1 MLLPVLICH
10 LRFHKSLD
18 VLEERIKYRFKNR
31 YLLQLAL
38 THPSYRENFG
48 TNPDHARNSLT
59 NCGIRQ
65 PEYGDR
71 RIHYMNTR
79 KRGINTLINIMSRYE
94 QLTFF
99 FLLLIDGCNINLLC
113 NSLGKKQ
120 ETESSITHNERLE
133 FLGDAVVEFLASIH
147 LYHMFPDLEEGGLAT
162 YRAAIVQN
170 QHLAQLAKNLQLD
183 QFMLY
188 AHGSDLC
195 HDLEL
200 RHAVRK
206 SRP

>member
-1 MLLPVLICH
+1 MSSNTGRTNSLVTLKLIIYMYFCATYSFRMLLPVLICH

-18 VLEERIKYRFKNR
+18 VLEDRIKYRFKNR

-94 QLTFF
+94 MFTVFNAF
-99 FLLLIDGCNINLLC
+99 
-113 NSLGKKQ
+113 NSSL
-120 ETESSITHNERLE
+120 
-133 FLGDAVVEFLASIH
+133 
-147 LYHMFPDLEEGGLAT
+147 
-162 YRAAIVQN
+162 
-170 QHLAQLAKNLQLD
+170 
-183 QFMLY
+183 
-188 AHGSDLC
+188 
-195 HDLEL
+195 
-200 RHAVRK
+200 
-206 SRP
+206 

>member
-1 MLLPVLICH
+1 MLL
-10 LRFHKSLD
+10 
-18 VLEERIKYRFKNR
+18 
-31 YLLQLAL
+31 
-38 THPSYRENFG
+38 
-48 TNPDHARNSLT
+48 
-59 NCGIRQ
+59 
-65 PEYGDR
+65 
-71 RIHYMNTR
+71 IH
-79 KRGINTLINIMSRYE
+79 
-94 QLTFF
+94 
-99 FLLLIDGCNINLLC
+99 LC
-113 NSLGKKQ
+113 NSILFCYSLGKKQ

-200 RHAVRK
+200 RHAVWK
-206 SRP
+206 SHSRIYLLNIFVKIRDTWCLICIFILTFSHPFPIFIFLHRQTN